1 MAKQTTMTAQESDEF
16 KEKAKRRADVAST
29 FIGFLVGLAVTETV
43 KPVRDALKDLGVSWV
58 SLGLFVVFFL
68 TCIRF
73 FIGGLFHLTR
83 KEFLKR
89 SRIVWFIDFLVISF
103 ESTILI
109 FMAGVSNVTEST
121 GVGVRYGFFSFF
133 ILLIFVDGAWIIY
146 HAFLYLGCRRWKE
159 GVKWYEEI
167 PWQWEILN
175 LVTIACIALVYHFTG
190 GLYSAESLKW
200 LVMINVLIFVADIL
214 LVDRAQ
220 LFSGTEMVIHAPA
233 GQAAA

>member
-1 MAKQTTMTAQESDEF
+1 MAKQIMTELESEEF

-43 KPVRDALKDLGVSWV
+43 KPVRDSLRELGVSWA

-109 FMAGVSNVTEST
+109 FMAGVSNVPESMGT
-121 GVGVRYGFFSFF
+121 GVRYGFFSFF
-133 ILLIFVDGAWIIY
+133 ILLIIVDAAWIAYQAI
-146 HAFLYLGCRRWKE
+146 LYVVFRRWRKK
-159 GVKWYEEI
+159 VSWKKEI

-175 LVTIACIALVYHFTG
+175 VVTITCVALVYHFTG
-190 GLYSAESLKW
+190 GLYFEDSLKW
-200 LVMINVLIFVADIL
+200 LVIVNVLVFIADIL

-220 LFSGTEMVIHAPA
+220 LFSGANGPVDHQPGEHE
-233 GQAAA
+233 G